1 MEYTI
6 QALSRLAGVTTR
18 TLRWYDEIG
27 LLKPSRVGDNGYRC
41 YGPAEVDRL
50 QDILFY
56 RALGVGLAQIRAC
69 LDDPAFDRL
78 AALRRHLAA
87 LEGER
92 DRLEDLIRSVQD
104 TIDAMERKE
113 PMEDERKFA
122 ALKRQ
127 TVAWQEETYGQEAR
141 SRWGD
146 QAVDQAQGAV
156 LSLTRDQYNQW
167 TRLGREIQE
176 KLEAAV
182 TAGASPLG
190 EAGQAVTALHRRWLA
205 FSGTPYE
212 GEKHR
217 GLAALYTEDPRFTA
231 YYDRAVPGCAR
242 FLREAVE
249 HWAR

>member
-1 MEYTI
+1 
-6 QALSRLAGVTTR
+6 
-18 TLRWYDEIG
+18 
-27 LLKPSRVGDNGYRC
+27 
-41 YGPAEVDRL
+41 
-50 QDILFY
+50 
-56 RALGVGLAQIRAC
+56 
-69 LDDPAFDRL
+69 
-78 AALRRHLAA
+78 
-87 LEGER
+87 
-92 DRLEDLIRSVQD
+92 
-104 TIDAMERKE
+104 
-113 PMEDERKFA
+113 MEDERKFA
-122 ALKRQ
+122 ALKRR
-127 TVAWQEETYGQEAR
+127 TVAWQEATYGQEAR
-141 SRWGD
+141 SCWGD
-146 QAVDQAQGAV
+146 QAVDRAQGAV

-167 TRLGREIQE
+167 TQLGREIQE

-190 EAGQAVTALHRRWLA
+190 EAGQDVTALHRRWLA

>member
-27 LLKPSRVGDNGYRC
+27 LLKPSRVGDNGYRY

-56 RALGVGLAQIRAC
+56 RALGVGLAQICAC

-87 LEGER
+87 LEGEW
-92 DRLEDLIRSVQD
+92 DRLENLIRSVQD

-127 TVAWQEETYGQEAR
+127 TVAWQEATYGQEAR

-146 QAVDQAQGAV
+146 QAVDRAQGAV

-217 GLAALYTEDPRFTA
+217 GLAALYTQDPRFTA